1 MQKLLIELKTM
12 LENQISLHEG
22 LKTDLVSES
31 EQDGALSGTDF
42 LQLQRRKYYWA
53 AQIEEAESHRIS
65 QVRELAGHWNLEG
78 KDIRLKDI
86 ISRSPASI
94 GEELSANR
102 ETLIAL
108 VSEIRA
114 LARETGSNASARLK
128 AVDAALLVV
137 GEAARQHP
145 TYSGKGRIRQKPPTF
160 KSTSA

>member
-1 MQKLLIELKTM
+1 MQKLLIELKSM

-22 LKTDLVSES
+22 LKTDLVLES
-31 EQDGALSGTDF
+31 EQDGVMSGADF
-42 LQLQRRKYYWA
+42 IQLQQRKYYWA

-65 QVRELAGHWNLEG
+65 QVKELAGHWNLG
-78 KDIRLKDI
+78 DKDIRLKDI
-86 ISRSPASI
+86 IARSPAPLD
-94 GEELSANR
+94 EELSVKR
-102 ETLIAL
+102 ESLIAL

-114 LARETGSNASARLK
+114 LARETGANAAARLK
-128 AVDAALLVV
+128 AVDAALQVV

>member
-12 LENQISLHEG
+12 LDHQISLYEG
-22 LKTDLVSES
+22 LKTDLIGES
-31 EQDGALSGTDF
+31 EQDGVLSGAEF
-42 LQLQRRKYYWA
+42 IQLQQRKYYWA

-65 QVRELAGHWNLEG
+65 QVKELAGHWNLG
-78 KDIRLKDI
+78 DKDIRLRDI
-86 ISRSPASI
+86 ITRSPAPI
-94 GEELSANR
+94 DEELSAKR
-102 ETLIAL
+102 ESLIAL

-114 LARETGSNASARLK
+114 LARETGANAGARLK
-128 AVDAALLVV
+128 AVDAALQVI

>member
-1 MQKLLIELKTM
+1 MQKLLIELKAM
-12 LENQISLHEG
+12 LEHQISLHEG

-31 EQDGALSGTDF
+31 EQDGAMKGTDF
-42 LQLQRRKYYWA
+42 LRLQQRKYYWA
-53 AQIEEAESHRIS
+53 AQIEEAETHRIS
-65 QVRELAGHWNLEG
+65 QVKELAGHWNLED
-78 KDIRLKDI
+78 KDIRLRDI
-86 ISRSPASI
+86 IARSPTPI
-94 GEELSANR
+94 DEELSANR

-114 LARETGSNASARLK
+114 LARETGANAAARLK
-128 AVDAALLVV
+128 AVDAALQVV